1 LNADVI
7 SATDDATD
15 ELQRNQR
22 DRLLKP
28 DRVLPFNVRQLPT
41 AAYQAG
47 ETTQYHKHPGA
58 VGSGDRSVATAYY
71 RLRDWS
77 RWLDENL
84 DLVTGAFDKLVNFI
98 VGGGITIEPTVRDRK
113 GRLLPKVNDQIRRA
127 IVDESY
133 PDCWSRDCNV
143 TGEYTRGEQERIAC
157 RSWLRDGE
165 ILGRKVPRQIAP
177 DRIPHQVQLI
187 EADYLAFEMLESRR
201 DGTAI
206 IHGVEK
212 DEWGRPV
219 AYHIYR
225 QNPVIVSDFRWATSL
240 DAVRVSADEISHLK
254 FLRRANQTRGV
265 PICHATILRLDD
277 IAEYEDA
284 HRAGARAAA
293 QLLGSI
299 KRNPD
304 MLGLNGSPY
313 SAADDNRK
321 WDLDDATF
329 LSDLLPGEE
338 ATFYKPETPNPDASL
353 FLDDQLRR
361 AASGFGLGYSTFAG
375 KYDKAFSAARQ
386 EQSENWPN
394 IEQLRGQFVSDFVRP
409 VEYEPALRAAIL
421 LGRVRIPREADPDT
435 IFTADITGPPRPTI
449 DDLKQVQAD
458 TGMVDARLDSRV
470 GRIRE
475 RGRDPTR
482 VDAEIKNDQL
492 AAQPAPAA
500 GQNPPPPGPHAP
512 DNSAGKQP

>member
-1 LNADVI
+1 LKPEVI
-7 SATDDATD
+7 SGAGDAAD
-15 ELQRNQR
+15 ELQRNQL

-28 DRVLPFNVRQLPT
+28 DRVLPLNVRQLPT
-41 AAYQAG
+41 ASYQAG
-47 ETTQYHKHPGA
+47 DSSQYHKNPA
-58 VGSGDRSVATAYY
+58 PVGSGDRSVATAYY

-113 GRLLPKVNDQIRRA
+113 GRLLPKVNEQIRRA

-177 DRIPHQVQLI
+177 GRIPYQVQLI
-187 EADYLAFEMLESRR
+187 EADYLAFEMLKPLR

-212 DEWGRPV
+212 DEWGRPI
-219 AYHIYR
+219 AYHIYH
-225 QNPVIVSDFRWATSL
+225 QNPVIVSDFRWATGL
-240 DAVRVSADEISHLK
+240 DTTPVSAEEISHLK
-254 FLRRANQTRGV
+254 FIRRANQTRGV
-265 PICHATILRLDD
+265 PIDHSTILRLDD
-277 IAEYEDA
+277 VAEYEDA

-293 QLLGSI
+293 QLLGWI
-299 KRNPD
+299 KRSAD
-304 MLGLNGSPY
+304 TFGLSGDGSPY
-313 SAADDNRK
+313 SATDDKRK
-321 WDLDDATF
+321 WDLEDATF
-329 LSDLLPGEE
+329 LSDLLPGED
-338 ATFYKPETPNPDASL
+338 AGFYKPETPNPDATP

-394 IEQLRGQFVSDFVRP
+394 IEQLRGQFISDFVRP

-435 IFTADITGPPRPTI
+435 ILTADISGPPRPTI

-458 TGMVDARLDSRV
+458 REMKDARFDSRV

-482 VDAEIKNDQL
+482 VDAEIENDPL
-492 AAQPAPAA
+492 AAQPASAA
-500 GQNPPPPGPHAP
+500 APNPPPPNGPAP
-512 DNSAGKQP
+512 DQPSTQ